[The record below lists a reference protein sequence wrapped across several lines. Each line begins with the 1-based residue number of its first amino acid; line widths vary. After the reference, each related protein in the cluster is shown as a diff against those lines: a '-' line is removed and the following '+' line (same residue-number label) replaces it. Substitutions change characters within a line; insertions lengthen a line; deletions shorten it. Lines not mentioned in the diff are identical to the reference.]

1 MVYFER
7 IMETKKNQK
16 RIKNRRLLVQVGL
29 MFLAVFSVLLVC
41 LGFLLVRHARE
52 SFLSGLQDTMRGEM
66 RQIQGMIADKEL
78 FDWMT
83 EYWEKYPQEIK
94 SMEDIGELE
103 VIYDSPYITNMGDLK
118 EGAKIEDLDKEDLS
132 YRLAV
137 ARVCTDALV
146 SEMMVATS
154 MSKNYSMLLD
164 FRKDRRG
171 TVYLR
176 IPFENTPLEG
186 IGMQMPEL
194 FVDEEVDELLSSNT
208 HGKNEQYFTDYVDED
223 GNNVYIGY
231 APIYSHGEPR
241 FVLVYFHDWTENHK
255 EQLER
260 TLWMLASIFVI
271 LVIGGALLLLF
282 ISWATVGPVKR
293 LRYGVRKY
301 AKEKKPEELQTD
313 MAVVRNRN
321 ELGELA
327 GDISE
332 MAEEIDSYMRENI
345 RLAGEREAAAAELS
359 IAARVQHGQLPAE
372 YPDSPYFTLRAFIR
386 TAREVGGDF
395 YDYFLLDDT
404 HLLIL
409 IADVSDK
416 GMNAAFF
423 MGIAKAMI
431 KSWAMKTKDPVE
443 IITEAEKMLSDNNPD
458 GLFVTAWL
466 AVIDLATGHVDVC
479 NAGHDHPLIRKDGEY
494 TVEKTE
500 HGPAMA
506 FLPGVP
512 HVGSSFD
519 LAPGDRIFLYTD
531 GILEAAD
538 SNKER
543 FGVTRLLTTLNEAPA
558 EATDEELIDCVRTA
572 VDDFA
577 GDAPQFDDITM
588 LSFTFIG
595 R

>member
-1 MVYFER
+1 MVYFEG
-7 IMETKKNQK
+7 IMETKRKQK
-16 RIKNRRLLVQVGL
+16 RIKNRRLLLQVGL
-29 MFLAVFSVLLVC
+29 MFFAVFSVLLLC
-41 LGFLLVRHARE
+41 LGILLVRHARE
-52 SFLSGLQDTMRGEM
+52 SFLSGLQDTMQGEM
-66 RQIQGMIADKEL
+66 KMIQGMLVDREL
-78 FDWMT
+78 FDWT
-83 EYWEKYPQEIK
+83 SEYWEKYPEEMRQNQSE
-94 SMEDIGELE
+94 EDA
-103 VIYDSPYITNMGDLK
+103 VIANETGLISSMGDLK
-118 EGAKIEDLDKEDLS
+118 EGAKLEDLEKEDLTH
-132 YRLAV
+132 RLAV
-137 ARVCTDALV
+137 ARVSTNELV
-146 SEMMVATS
+146 SEMMVAIS
-154 MSKNYSMLLD
+154 MTKNYAMLVD

-171 TVYLR
+171 FLYMA
-176 IPFENTPLEG
+176 IPFENSPMEK
-186 IGMQMPEL
+186 IGEQLPEL
-194 FVDEEVDELLSSNT
+194 FVDDEITELLSSNT
-208 HGKNEQYFTDYVDED
+208 HGKSEQYFTDYVDED
-223 GNNVYIGY
+223 GSYIYMGY

-241 FVLVYFHDWTENHK
+241 FVLVFLHDWTENHK
-255 EQLER
+255 EQLQR
-260 TLWMLASIFVI
+260 TLWMLASFLVI

-301 AKEKKPEELQTD
+301 AKEKKPEELRKD
-313 MAVVRNRN
+313 MTAVRNRN

-327 GDISE
+327 GDISD
-332 MAEEIDSYMRENI
+332 MADEIDSYMQENL
-345 RLAGEREAAAAELS
+345 RLAGEREAAEAELS
-359 IAARVQHGQLPAE
+359 IAARVQRDQLPAE
-372 YPDSPYFTLRAFIR
+372 YPDSPYFTLRAFCR
-386 TAREVGGDF
+386 PAKEVGGDF
-395 YDYFLLDDT
+395 YDFFLLDDT

-431 KSWAMKTKDPVE
+431 KAGAMKTKDPVE

-479 NAGHDHPLIRKDGEY
+479 NAGHDHPLIRKGGEY

>member
-1 MVYFER
+1 
-7 IMETKKNQK
+7 
-16 RIKNRRLLVQVGL
+16 
-29 MFLAVFSVLLVC
+29 
-41 LGFLLVRHARE
+41 
-52 SFLSGLQDTMRGEM
+52 
-66 RQIQGMIADKEL
+66 
-78 FDWMT
+78 
-83 EYWEKYPQEIK
+83 
-94 SMEDIGELE
+94 
-103 VIYDSPYITNMGDLK
+103 MGDLK

-404 HLLIL
+404 HLLLL

-543 FGVTRLLTTLNEAPA
+543 FGVTRLLTTLNEG
-558 EATDEELIDCVRTA
+558 TCG
-572 VDDFA
+572 
-577 GDAPQFDDITM
+577 GD
-588 LSFTFIG
+588 G
-595 R
+595 

>member
-1 MVYFER
+1 
-7 IMETKKNQK
+7 
-16 RIKNRRLLVQVGL
+16 
-29 MFLAVFSVLLVC
+29 
-41 LGFLLVRHARE
+41 
-52 SFLSGLQDTMRGEM
+52 
-66 RQIQGMIADKEL
+66 
-78 FDWMT
+78 
-83 EYWEKYPQEIK
+83 
-94 SMEDIGELE
+94 
-103 VIYDSPYITNMGDLK
+103 
-118 EGAKIEDLDKEDLS
+118 
-132 YRLAV
+132 
-137 ARVCTDALV
+137 
-146 SEMMVATS
+146 
-154 MSKNYSMLLD
+154 
-164 FRKDRRG
+164 
-171 TVYLR
+171 
-176 IPFENTPLEG
+176 
-186 IGMQMPEL
+186 
-194 FVDEEVDELLSSNT
+194 
-208 HGKNEQYFTDYVDED
+208 
-223 GNNVYIGY
+223 
-231 APIYSHGEPR
+231 
-241 FVLVYFHDWTENHK
+241 
-255 EQLER
+255 
-260 TLWMLASIFVI
+260 
-271 LVIGGALLLLF
+271 
-282 ISWATVGPVKR
+282 
-293 LRYGVRKY
+293 
-301 AKEKKPEELQTD
+301 
-313 MAVVRNRN
+313 
-321 ELGELA
+321 
-327 GDISE
+327 
-332 MAEEIDSYMRENI
+332 
-345 RLAGEREAAAAELS
+345 
-359 IAARVQHGQLPAE
+359 
-372 YPDSPYFTLRAFIR
+372 
-386 TAREVGGDF
+386 
-395 YDYFLLDDT
+395 
-404 HLLIL
+404 
-409 IADVSDK
+409 
-416 GMNAAFF
+416 MNAAFF